1 MFLPWHHRFER
12 LSSCIAAFSL
22 SRKLFVSLKLSSLG
36 SSTEIF
42 VKNVNY
48 TYLIFG
54 AVALNSD
61 SFFVHPIFF
70 HLNEVN

>member
-12 LSSCIAAFSL
+12 LFSCIAVFSL

-54 AVALNSD
+54 AVVLNSD
-61 SFFVHPIFF
+61 SFSVHPIFF

>member
-12 LSSCIAAFSL
+12 LSSFIAVFSL

-42 VKNVNY
+42 VKNINY

-61 SFFVHPIFF
+61 SFVHPIFF
-70 HLNEVN
+70 HLNELN